1 MTAACQVDFY
11 VLQDPSLSAEQLSC
25 RLALMA
31 WEQGHRIMVLA
42 EDQAQAGRLDELMW
56 EYPPGRFLPHGQKQ
70 RPVSAPVMI
79 GVMTELDDAA
89 AAVIINLT
97 RHAVPQAERFCRLL
111 EVVPANAA
119 QRQAS
124 RAKFREYRSRGL
136 EPASHP
142 INTLK

>member
-1 MTAACQVDFY
+1 MACQVDFY
-11 VLQDPSLSAEQLSC
+11 VLQDPSLSAEQLTC

-42 EDQAQAGRLDELMW
+42 QDKAQAERLDELMW
-56 EYPPGRFLPHGQKQ
+56 EYPQGRFLPHARTR
-70 RPVSAPVMI
+70 RPVPAPVMV
-79 GVMTELDDAA
+79 GVMDDLDDDAGE
-89 AAVIINLT
+89 VIINLT
-97 RHAVPQAERFCRLL
+97 GDAVPQAERFRRLL
-111 EVVPANAA
+111 ELVPADDA

>member
-1 MTAACQVDFY
+1 MTMACQVDFY
-11 VLQDPSLSAEQLSC
+11 VLQDPSLSAEQLTC

-42 EDQAQAGRLDELMW
+42 QDKAQAERLDELMW
-56 EYPPGRFLPHGQKQ
+56 EYPQGRFLPHARTR
-70 RPVSAPVMI
+70 RPVPTPVMV
-79 GVMTELDDAA
+79 GVMDDLDDDAGE
-89 AAVIINLT
+89 VIINLT
-97 RHAVPQAERFCRLL
+97 GDAVPRAERFRRLL
-111 EVVPANAA
+111 ELVPANDA